1 VGVFSSGE
9 EENYFDIAIA
19 IYAHDGSVSLRAGS
33 DPVIRK

>member
-19 IYAHDGSVSLRAGS
+19 IYAHDGSVCGYHDVVPAG
-33 DPVIRK
+33 